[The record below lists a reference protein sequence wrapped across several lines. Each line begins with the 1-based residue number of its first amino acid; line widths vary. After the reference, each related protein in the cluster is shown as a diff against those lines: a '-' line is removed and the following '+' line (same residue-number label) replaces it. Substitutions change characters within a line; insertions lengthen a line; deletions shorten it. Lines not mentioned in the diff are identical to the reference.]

1 MKSSGTRAPHSLARK
16 VIALLALVQGSFGAL
31 RALDWV
37 RIVLA
42 VLFNSVLVFS
52 AVIEGNSGMQTL
64 LWMIVPAILA
74 IYLLTP
80 AGRQPQK

>member
-37 RIVLA
+37 RIGTDLLGQGIIFLPLMGLVERLA
-42 VLFNSVLVFS
+42 CGAF
-52 AVIEGNSGMQTL
+52 Q
-64 LWMIVPAILA
+64 
-74 IYLLTP
+74 
-80 AGRQPQK
+80 